1 MISEAERILQ
11 SAWAALPTL
20 LAAAPIT
27 LGYALAAMLLG
38 LPLALLVALARL
50 SEAAPLQAVSGVYVS
65 FMRGTPLLVQIFM
78 VYYGLPAFGVTVSPL
93 VGGVTALT
101 LNTAAYLSETMRAA
115 ILSVPRGQWEAAY
128 SLGLTPRQTLRLI
141 VLPQAAR
148 VALPSLGNTLIGLVK
163 DTSLVSV
170 ITVVELLRSAQL
182 VIARTFEPFGPY
194 LAAALIYWAIS
205 SLLELVQRSLE
216 ARLARRGEKATKSPG
231 RSRGL

>member
-1 MISEAERILQ
+1 MDQLSTILH

-20 LAAAPIT
+20 IAATPVT
-27 LGYALAAMLLG
+27 LGFALAAMLLG

-50 SEAAPLQAVSGVYVS
+50 SGMGPLRGVSSLFVS

-78 VYYGLPAFGVTVSPL
+78 IYYGLPSLGLTLSPV

-101 LNTAAYLSETMRAA
+101 LNAAAYLSETIRAA
-115 ILSVPRGQWEAAY
+115 ILSIPRGQREAAA
-128 SLGLTPRQTLRLI
+128 SLGLSRAQTMTLV

-148 VALPSLGNTLIGLVK
+148 VALPSLGNTLIGLIK

-194 LAAALIYWAIS
+194 LDAALIYWLLS
-205 SLLELVQRSLE
+205 SVLEGVQRGLE
-216 ARLARRGEKATKSPG
+216 RRL
-231 RSRGL
+231 SRGS

>member
-1 MISEAERILQ
+1 MTTEQLHLILQ
-11 SAWAALPTL
+11 SAWGALPTL

-27 LGYALAAMLLG
+27 IGYALAAMLLG

-50 SEAAPLQAVSGVYVS
+50 SRVAPLRGLSSVYVS

-78 VYYGLPAFGVTVSPL
+78 VYYGLPSFGVTLSPL
-93 VGGVTALT
+93 VGGVLALT
-101 LNTAAYLSETMRAA
+101 LNAAAYLSETIRAA
-115 ILSVPRGQWEAAY
+115 ILSVPRGQREAAL

-194 LAAALIYWAIS
+194 LAAALIYWLIS
-205 SLLELVQRSLE
+205 SLLELVQRGLE
-216 ARLARRGEKATKSPG
+216 GRLARRG
-231 RSRGL
+231 

>member
-1 MISEAERILQ
+1 MTAEQLQMILQ
-11 SAWAALPTL
+11 SAWQALPTL

-50 SEAAPLQAVSGVYVS
+50 SRIGPLRWVSGVYVS
-65 FMRGTPLLVQIFM
+65 FMRGTPLLVQIF
-78 VYYGLPAFGVTVSPL
+78 VIYYGLPSFGITVSPL
-93 VGGVTALT
+93 VGGVAALT
-101 LNTAAYLSETMRAA
+101 LNSAAYLSETIRAA

-141 VLPQAAR
+141 ILPQAAR

-205 SLLELVQRSLE
+205 SLLELVQRRLE
-216 ARLARRGEKATKSPG
+216 VQLARRG
-231 RSRGL
+231 